1 MRLQVR
7 HHRVVPVDR
16 TLAGMVTVVVHMPV
30 ARILAERMVIVVV
43 GVVGILVVGM
53 VIAVV
58 GVPVVGILVVGMV
71 IVVVGVPVADI
82 LVAGMV
88 IAVVDIAVGD
98 IAVAGKATVAV
109 VAGMVV
115 EDTEKGS
122 GRAGAVRRRRAGTWS
137 RRPDRRADAS
147 WQETR
152 TMRREEEEHTA
163 QRQERS
169 SSPVRHT
176 RCLPRTP
183 TCFADRCFV
192 SAAIPLLCLWLCLW
206 LWLWL

>member
-58 GVPVVGILVVGMV
+58 GVPVADILVVGMV
-71 IVVVGVPVADI
+71 IAVVGMVIA
-82 LVAGMV
+82 VAGMV

-98 IAVAGKATVAV
+98 IVVAGKATVAV

-152 TMRREEEEHTA
+152 TMRREEEEEHTA

-192 SAAIPLLCLWLCLW
+192 SAAIPLLCLWLWLW

>member
-1 MRLQVR
+1 
-7 HHRVVPVDR
+7 
-16 TLAGMVTVVVHMPV
+16 MPV

-58 GVPVVGILVVGMV
+58 GVPVADILVVGMV
-71 IVVVGVPVADI
+71 IVVVGMVIA
-82 LVAGMV
+82 VAGMV

-152 TMRREEEEHTA
+152 TMRREEEEEHTA

-192 SAAIPLLCLWLCLW
+192 SAAIPLLCLWLWLW